1 MEKAE
6 LLDQIKK
13 AMKAQDKTRLSILR
27 QVNQAV
33 KQVEVDERRDA
44 TEADLTAAIKKLQKV
59 MDEELDGLRKVG
71 AEAHAERIGE
81 LSSQAEVLHDLL
93 PAQLSGAEL
102 EDQADEVITR
112 LGAETKRDMGK
123 VMAELGKIT
132 NGNFD
137 KPAAA
142 RYVGSRL
149 G

>member
-6 LLDQIKK
+6 LLDQIKG
-13 AMKAQDKTRLSILR
+13 AMKAQDKVRLSILR

-59 MDEELDGLRKVG
+59 MNEELDGLRKVG
-71 AEAHAERIGE
+71 AETHAERIEE
-81 LSSQAEVLHDLL
+81 LSSQAEVLRDLL

-102 EDQADEVITR
+102 EDQADEVISR

-123 VMAELGKIT
+123 VMAELGKLT

-142 RYVGSRL
+142 RYVGSKL
-149 G
+149 K